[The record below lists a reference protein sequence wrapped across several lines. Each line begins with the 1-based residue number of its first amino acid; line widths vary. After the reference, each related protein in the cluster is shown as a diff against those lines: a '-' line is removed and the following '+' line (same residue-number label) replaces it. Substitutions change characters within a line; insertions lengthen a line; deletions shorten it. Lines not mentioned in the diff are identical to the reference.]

1 MSGRTFLLCW
11 VAAKNGIEAVS
22 KWHDPAG
29 FTILSIC
36 FFVLWG
42 LAHFIS
48 GISSQGLQPS
58 KGSAPMPFPRRL
70 VIGLGA
76 WLLFTVLGT
85 EVWYRAHETR
95 GNTPLVFRMAGRE
108 RALFRCARFRMP
120 SVLKFDE
127 GRAAS
132 WMDSDGSRWTAFFL
146 SGTPGPPRSRIL
158 ARCAPSGGL
167 PACGRL

>member
-22 KWHDPAG
+22 NWHDPAG

-42 LAHFIS
+42 LAHFLTKS
-48 GISSQGLQPS
+48 PAHKGPHPNSSPNSSQQL
-58 KGSAPMPFPRRL
+58 APMPFPRRL
-70 VIGLGA
+70 LIGLGT
-76 WLLFTVLGT
+76 WLLLIVLGT

-95 GNTPLVFRMAGRE
+95 DKLHWSFEWPVAKEHFSDVAISQYAIGE
-108 RALFRCARFRMP
+108 
-120 SVLKFDE
+120 LKFDE

-132 WMDSDGSRWTAFFL
+132 WMDSDGSYWTAAFF
-146 SGTPGPPRSRIL
+146 
-158 ARCAPSGGL
+158 
-167 PACGRL
+167 